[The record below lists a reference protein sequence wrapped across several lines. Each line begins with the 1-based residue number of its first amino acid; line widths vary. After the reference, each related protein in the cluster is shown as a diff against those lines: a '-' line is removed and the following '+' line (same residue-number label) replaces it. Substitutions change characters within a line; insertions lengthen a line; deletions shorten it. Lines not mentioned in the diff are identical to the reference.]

1 MEKFLLRENIGEF
14 FTKMYEANKGENIE
28 VTLMFNDNKIQ
39 IYNKTKVMFKDV
51 EIIDEQPTLDGLIK
65 SLSE

>member
-28 VTLMFNDNKIQ
+28 VTLMLNDNKIQ

>member
-28 VTLMFNDNKIQ
+28 VTLMLNDNKIQ

-51 EIIDEQPTLDGLIK
+51 EIIDEQPTIDGLIK

>member
-1 MEKFLLRENIGEF
+1 
-14 FTKMYEANKGENIE
+14 MYEANKGENIE
-28 VTLMFNDNKIQ
+28 VTLMLNDNKIQ

-51 EIIDEQPTLDGLIK
+51 EIIDEQPTIDGLIK